1 VKVLSAK
8 IGKTMQ
14 FTTVASE
21 SYFGGRAGDVFLYS
35 MVIQAISLSKT
46 TRREAAYYKAEKF
59 C

>member
-1 VKVLSAK
+1 
-8 IGKTMQ
+8 MQ
-14 FTTVASE
+14 LTTVASE
-21 SYFGGRAGDVFLYS
+21 SYFGGRAGDVFLDS